1 VGDVDV
7 RQAAIDEK
15 RLWVRITRACNNR
28 CEFCLDSGALGGG
41 PIPDD
46 EVRAKLLRGRDEGY
60 TRLILSGGEAT
71 THPHFLDF
79 VKYGTEIGYS
89 WIQVIS
95 NGRMFAYENF
105 ARQAVENGLR
115 EATLSLHAH
124 NEDLFE
130 KLTGARGAFKQAIR
144 GLVNLKRLGTVV
156 SVDIVLTRLN
166 LPHLREIMEF
176 YMQLGV
182 MEFDLLHLIPF
193 GRGFDENREVLYADE
208 EMLGRELA
216 RALEL
221 DRVPGMF
228 IWTNRL
234 PIRFLEG
241 HEHLFQDPHKLY
253 DEVLGERQSFR
264 RLFADGT
271 MPECMQPE
279 RCAACFLQGFCDAA
293 VRYAAG
299 RWDPAACR
307 GELHSPFRV
316 GDGDR
321 TRDRDGDRVRDGDEG
336 AAHDAVELDAAMAR
350 RIMADGGG
358 GLATLVP
365 GAIKIATREHYGEAR
380 AVAPSVDEVRAV
392 AKRLGRPV
400 LDLPRCLGG
409 AGYTPRDAAGQG
421 TGSNA
426 TDACGRQGWWPAPPP
441 EILDERGIPDVAKF
455 VGFFIE
461 RLYRVKSLRCA
472 GCPEN
477 DNCPG
482 LQVNLAR
489 HWGLKVLDRAAIDG
503 NGPDKDC

>member
-1 VGDVDV
+1 MGDVEV
-7 RQAAIDEK
+7 RQAAIDER

-41 PIPDD
+41 PIPAE
-46 EVRAKLLRGRDEGY
+46 EVRAKLARGREQGY

-71 THPHFLDF
+71 THPQFLEF

-124 NEDLFE
+124 NEELFE
-130 KLTGARGAFKQAIR
+130 RLTGARGAFKQAIR
-144 GLVNLKRLGTVV
+144 GLVNLRRLGTVV
-156 SVDIVLTRLN
+156 SVDIVLTRPN
-166 LPHLREIMEF
+166 LPYLREIMEF

-193 GRGFDENREVLYADE
+193 GRGFDENRAELYADE

-221 DRVPGMF
+221 DAVPGMF

-234 PIRFLEG
+234 PIRYLEG

-299 RWDPAACR
+299 R
-307 GELHSPFRV
+307 
-316 GDGDR
+316 
-321 TRDRDGDRVRDGDEG
+321 RDRMD
-336 AAHDAVELDAAMAR
+336 AAAGAVELDAGVAKR
-350 RIMADGGG
+350 LMADGGG
-358 GLATLVP
+358 GLAALVP
-365 GAIKIATREHYGEAR
+365 GGVRIATREHYGEAR
-380 AVAPSVDEVRAV
+380 AAAPSVDEVRA
-392 AKRLGRPV
+392 AADRLGRPV

-409 AGYTPRDAAGQG
+409 AGYVSRDDVGPA
-421 TGSNA
+421 
-426 TDACGRQGWWPAPPP
+426 DGRQGWWPAPPP
-441 EILDERGIPDVAKF
+441 EILDERGVPEVSKF

-489 HWGLKVLDRAAIDG
+489 HWGLKVLDRAGIDR
-503 NGPDKDC
+503 KD

>member
-1 VGDVDV
+1 MGDQDV
-7 RQAAIDEK
+7 RQSAIDEK
-15 RLWVRITRACNNR
+15 RLWVRITRVCNNR
-28 CEFCLDSGALGGG
+28 CSFCLDSGALGGA
-41 PIPDD
+41 PIPED
-46 EVRAKLLRGRDEGY
+46 EVRAKLRRGRDDGY

-71 THPHFLDF
+71 THPYFLDF

-124 NEDLFE
+124 NEELFE

-166 LPHLREIMEF
+166 LPYLREIMEF
-176 YMQLGV
+176 YIQLGV

-193 GRGFDENREVLYADE
+193 GRGFDENRDELYADE
-208 EMLGRELA
+208 DMLGRELG

-221 DRVPGMF
+221 DRIPGMF

-234 PIRFLEG
+234 PIRYLEG

-293 VRYAAG
+293 VRYADG
-299 RWDPAACR
+299 RWDR
-307 GELHSPFRV
+307 DD
-316 GDGDR
+316 DGAG
-321 TRDRDGDRVRDGDEG
+321 T
-336 AAHDAVELDAAMAR
+336 VELDIALAR
-350 RIMADGGG
+350 RIAADGGG
-358 GLATLVP
+358 GLASIAP
-365 GAIKIATREHYGEAR
+365 GPVRIATREHYGEAR
-380 AVAPSVDEVRAV
+380 AAAPSIDDVRTV
-392 AKRLGRPV
+392 IRRLGRPI

-409 AGYTPRDAAGQG
+409 VGYRSATGDDAH
-421 TGSNA
+421 
-426 TDACGRQGWWPAPPP
+426 DGRQGWWPAPPP
-441 EILDERGIPDVAKF
+441 EILDERGVPDVKDF
-455 VGFFIE
+455 VGFFIR

-472 GCPEN
+472 ECPEN
-477 DNCPG
+477 GNCPG

-489 HWGLKVLDRAAIDG
+489 HWGLAVLDRTG
-503 NGPDKDC
+503 LNTDKVDI